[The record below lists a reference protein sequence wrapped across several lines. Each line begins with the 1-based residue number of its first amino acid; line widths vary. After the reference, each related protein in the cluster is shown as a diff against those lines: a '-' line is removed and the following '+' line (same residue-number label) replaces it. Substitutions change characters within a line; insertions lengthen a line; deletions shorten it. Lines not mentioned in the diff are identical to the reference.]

1 MERAARA
8 RGKGS
13 RIRRWETVQFTWSAS
28 GTGKGLLGISSA
40 YPPSLRDRVYHMLQG
55 IVSFEEPSL
64 PDLGSLP
71 SLKQLVSIQKSR
83 PNDRVLP
90 N

>member
-13 RIRRWETVQFTWSAS
+13 RIRRWETVHFTWSAS
-28 GTGKGLLGISSA
+28 GTGKELLGISSA
-40 YPPSLRDRVYHMLQG
+40 YPPSLRDHVYHMLQG
-55 IVSFEEPSL
+55 IVSFEKPSH
-64 PDLGSLP
+64 PDLGTLS
-71 SLKQLVSIQKSR
+71 SLKQLVSIRKKQ
-83 PNDRVLP
+83 VLP